1 MQHLSSS
8 SSSLSKTSFH
18 TVKKSVNII
27 HRTVIPDDLM
37 RTRLAGY
44 VTKIRSGSDFDISL
58 LNCTF
63 ELNALDTIQPIIDS
77 GIVEAIFDCYD
88 TFTEQQKSRILPI
101 LSTISSTTYKNVIV
115 STNLEDLMRI
125 LKLEYNE
132 STMKKVLDTIKEYLE
147 LDESITEK
155 ILKLGGLEIILEAC
169 SSINSDILFVCSKMI
184 LYIVLFGGKSSVQM
198 LMKSNLNAWIL
209 PLVHIYEDNRIR
221 YYAFFSLVY
230 IRSIHKINHD
240 FFEYGLM
247 DNNVHWLSENE
258 IHLRSCATLECK
270 NTANLYQKLLSMLTS
285 KNRMAQ
291 TFGTFQMCC
300 ELSSNFDTFS
310 IYHDTSVI
318 RALRRIA
325 VYSNIITSRFAINA
339 LIILTKM
346 SDNRVQRFPPKS
358 ISEWNEDDV
367 QKWLKIFGFQDYCLF
382 FKGIDGEALMKL
394 SDYDL
399 KNHYF
404 LADSCKR
411 KLFVEERSIL
421 GDESSLKMIKSLQEE
436 STLYQSEP
444 LMNNGLSITYD
455 QRASV
460 IDSPFRVVKKK
471 FDVFISYRRQGG
483 SDLASLIFIYLK
495 GKKHRVFFDVQTLR
509 AGRFAD
515 KLKNSIQQSKNFILL
530 LTNDALNRCKDEGD
544 WIAVEIEMALK
555 SHCNIIPITRDF
567 DNNAFNDNDLPE
579 SIKQIREYN
588 QIHWHHD
595 TQNSCLKKI
604 SEYMENRNDPNCP
617 WNWLNTR
624 KRTSHEQS

>member
-1 MQHLSSS
+1 MQQHS
-8 SSSLSKTSFH
+8 SSSLSQTSFH
-18 TVKKSVNII
+18 AVKKSLNII

-37 RTRLAGY
+37 RTKLVSY
-44 VTKIRSGSDFDISL
+44 VTKIRSGSNFDISL

-63 ELNALDTIQPIIDS
+63 ELNALDTIQPLIDS
-77 GIVEAIFDCYD
+77 GIVGAIFDCYD
-88 TFTEQQKSRILPI
+88 SFTDQQKSRILPI
-101 LSTISSTTYKNVIV
+101 ISTISSTAYKNVIV
-115 STNLEDLMRI
+115 SKSLEDLMRI
-125 LKLEYNE
+125 LKLAYNE

-147 LDESITEK
+147 LDEAITEK

-169 SSINSDILFVCSKMI
+169 SSINSDILYLCSKMI

-221 YYAFFSLVY
+221 YFAFFSLVY
-230 IRSIHKINHD
+230 IRSIHKIHHD

-258 IHLRSCATLECK
+258 IHLRSSASFECK
-270 NTANLYQKLLSMLTS
+270 DTANLYHKLLSMLTS

-291 TFGTFQMCC
+291 TFGTFQICC
-300 ELSSNFDTFS
+300 ELSSNFDAFS
-310 IYHDTSVI
+310 VYHDTSAV

-339 LIILTKM
+339 LIILTNM

-358 ISEWNEDDV
+358 ISEWNQEDV

-382 FKGIDGEALMKL
+382 FLGIDGEALMRL
-394 SDYDL
+394 SENDL

-404 LADSCKR
+404 MVDSCKR
-411 KLFVEERSIL
+411 KMFLEERSIL
-421 GDESSLKMIKSLQEE
+421 GGESSLKMIKSLQEE
-436 STLYQSEP
+436 STLYQSEQ
-444 LMNNGLSITYD
+444 LISNGLSITFD
-455 QRASV
+455 QRSFV

-471 FDVFISYRRQGG
+471 YDVFISYRRQGG

-509 AGRFAD
+509 AGKFAD

-544 WIAVEIEMALK
+544 WIAIEIEMALK
-555 SHCNIIPITRDF
+555 SNCNIIPITRDF
-567 DNNAFNDNDLPE
+567 DNSAFDDNNLPDN
-579 SIKQIREYN
+579 IKQIKEFN

-595 TQNSCLKKI
+595 TQNSCLKRI
-604 SEYMENRNDPNCP
+604 SEYMENRDDPACF
-617 WNWLNTR
+617 WNWRNMR
-624 KRTSHEQS
+624 KRISHEQS